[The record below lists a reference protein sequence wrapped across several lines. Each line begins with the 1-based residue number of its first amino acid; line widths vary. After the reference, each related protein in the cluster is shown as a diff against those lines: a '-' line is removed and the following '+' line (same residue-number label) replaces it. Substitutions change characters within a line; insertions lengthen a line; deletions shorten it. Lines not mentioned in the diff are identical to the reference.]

1 MNYVLDGII
10 IIVFLVFIIDGY
22 KRGLMN
28 AVIRIVCSLVSV
40 AGSVIISSFGA
51 VFIYNTFVKSHVV
64 DSITAALPAVVIGDG
79 ASKNAAA
86 VYDALPGFAENC
98 LALLGISKKT
108 FVDEYVSTPLAVP
121 DMIENMIRPPLETL
135 VMVICSVIFFMI
147 LSTIAY
153 AATKAMS
160 EAIDITNLR
169 LTDRLFGAGLGLVQA
184 ALMMILMILL
194 VNAMLVILPAAN
206 AAQLDDAVNNSIIYK
221 PLHQLNIPV
230 RIMSLF
236 GVSG

>member
-86 VYDALPGFAENC
+86 VYDALPGFAE
-98 LALLGISKKT
+98 GISG
-108 FVDEYVSTPLAVP
+108 YRNAVSASGTR
-121 DMIENMIRPPLETL
+121 EE
-135 VMVICSVIFFMI
+135 
-147 LSTIAY
+147 
-153 AATKAMS
+153 
-160 EAIDITNLR
+160 
-169 LTDRLFGAGLGLVQA
+169 
-184 ALMMILMILL
+184 LL
-194 VNAMLVILPAAN
+194 QI
-206 AAQLDDAVNNSIIYK
+206 
-221 PLHQLNIPV
+221 HPV
-230 RIMSLF
+230 
-236 GVSG
+236 